1 MGKSKSYSGSVNLSI
16 NDEIYHALTAESVKS
31 GQPMTTIVEEA
42 LRVELAHR
50 ESERRLIHR
59 LRELKGRKHGKV

>member
-1 MGKSKSYSGSVNLSI
+1 MRMAKTNRYSGSVNLSLSA
-16 NDEIYHALTAESVKS
+16 EIYHALTKESVAS

-50 ESERRLIHR
+50 ASERRLIERIRAHK
-59 LRELKGRKHGKV
+59 EGRK